1 MFRSPL
7 KRLTNAAELIS
18 GALAVVLWTYYST
31 IPAVHGDVARCLSP
45 SMVPAAID
53 KRLPRDPE
61 LRWAHCPQV
70 DVAALE
76 FGRWR
81 QVMLGGGCAHRD
93 CGLEA

>member
-1 MFRSPL
+1 
-7 KRLTNAAELIS
+7 
-18 GALAVVLWTYYST
+18 
-31 IPAVHGDVARCLSP
+31 
-45 SMVPAAID
+45 MVPAAID